1 MKQNRFLIL
10 IILLIIACNVYC
22 QEEYSLLP
30 KISTAQLTALNSKGF
45 NVIFHDEEENILVVE
60 IDGSYY
66 HVVENN

>member
-1 MKQNRFLIL
+1 MKQNRLLIL
-10 IILLIIACNVYC
+10 VILLIIGYNVYC
-22 QEEYSLLP
+22 QEEYSSLP

-45 NVIFHDEEENILVVE
+45 NVIFQDEEENILVVE